1 MLSESDTIDQ
11 VYGAAAAS
19 AARREIRQACEQ
31 LNRIGVMTLDVSA
44 GLLSAKLADL
54 YVQLKGQGLA

>member
-1 MLSESDTIDQ
+1 
-11 VYGAAAAS
+11 
-19 AARREIRQACEQ
+19 
-31 LNRIGVMTLDVSA
+31 MTLDVSA